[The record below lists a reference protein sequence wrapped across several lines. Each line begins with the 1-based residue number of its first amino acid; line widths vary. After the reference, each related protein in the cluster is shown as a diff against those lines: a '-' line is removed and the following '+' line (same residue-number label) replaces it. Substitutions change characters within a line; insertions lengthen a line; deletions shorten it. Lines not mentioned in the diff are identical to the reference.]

1 MTLGDPNQIPY
12 SPSKEATKEFL
23 SLKKWVPPKMNFCI
37 LTLSGPLF
45 LILLNFVSFVL
56 VGKSAS
62 TGKQVG
68 Q

>member
-1 MTLGDPNQIPY
+1 MILGDPNQIPY

-37 LTLSGPLF
+37 LTFSGPLF
-45 LILLNFVSFVL
+45 LILNFVSFVL

-62 TGKQVG
+62 AGKQVG